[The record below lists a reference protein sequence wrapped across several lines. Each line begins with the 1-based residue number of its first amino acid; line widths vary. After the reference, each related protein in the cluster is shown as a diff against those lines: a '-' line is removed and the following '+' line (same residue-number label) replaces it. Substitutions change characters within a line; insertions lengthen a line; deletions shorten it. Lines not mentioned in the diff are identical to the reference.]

1 MKRALVLGVLAAC
14 GGELDGVSP
23 DGGGNDAGSLCN
35 VYITFEQPIPP
46 AGPGELMHA
55 IGNVEN
61 APGVLTY
68 NWRVIFDESEDITP
82 ILGQPGNIT
91 FPVVNPGIYRVTL
104 RIEGSI
110 NPCTDGEAAETVSPP
125 NANMQSYRIR
135 VIPPASANIPPL
147 DKRTTITGGGNV
159 ERSQALDPGIGTS
172 GNIGGEGY
180 VKLIPAASP
189 TAFIDAFADGS
200 GEFNT
205 RALQIPHDLLVIPKS
220 QAVAPQKLADWF
232 PGDAI
237 ALVTGTPVMGKVL
250 APGGGNLIGA
260 KVQLMIDDVPSTLA
274 TTNSTGNFTVLAVP
288 KPGATIRIDVTP
300 PATSGLPRLVASSTA
315 FDLGQQLD
323 VQYAAALGSP
333 RDLLNVLIRRGS
345 ALPNAKVSIVGTLPA
360 SGTVDG
366 IAATGEVR
374 IVTKASATGRL
385 PSVLAPARPLSAVI
399 EPTPGDVAVTA
410 IDLTSAV
417 PAAIDAAAMVA
428 ISTRLQQNASTPLP
442 GAQLDAI
449 PVGVLAQAN
458 VPTVRFTAG
467 AAGAVTGSLASGGNY
482 DLRFS
487 DPGARVAAKTDDRN
501 KTAAQIAAV
510 YTLPAAIEIR
520 GTLTIL
526 GTSTPIP
533 NAAVQILCATCTGVE
548 ADRPIAETASGP
560 SGDFKLAVP
569 DPGTGF
575 TTIRR

>member
-1 MKRALVLGVLAAC
+1 MKRVLLVLLVAC
-14 GGELDGVSP
+14 GGDLDGTQP
-23 DGGGNDAGSLCN
+23 DGGGNDAGSECR
-35 VYITFEQPIPP
+35 VFITFEQPIPP
-46 AGPGELMHA
+46 AGPGEMMHA

-82 ILGQPGNIT
+82 IPGQPGNIT
-91 FPVVNPGIYRVTL
+91 FPVAEPGIYRVTL

-110 NPCTDGEAAETVSPP
+110 TPCTDGEASETVSPP

-180 VKLIPAASP
+180 VRLMPAASP
-189 TAFIDAFADGS
+189 TAFIEAFADTL

-205 RALQIPHDLLVIPKS
+205 RAIEIPHDVLVIPKS
-220 QAVAPQKLADWF
+220 QAVAPQKLVAWV

-237 ALVTGTPVMGKVL
+237 TLVPGTPVTGKVL
-250 APGGGNLIGA
+250 GPGGGNLAGA

-274 TTNSTGNFTVLAVP
+274 TTTSTGNFTVLAVP
-288 KPGATIRIDVTP
+288 KPGATIRIAVTP

-323 VQYAAALGSP
+323 VQYAAALGAP
-333 RDLLNVLIRRGS
+333 RDLVNVLIRRGS
-345 ALPNAKVSIVGTLPA
+345 ALPNAKVSIVGTLAA

-366 IAATGEVR
+366 IAASGEVR
-374 IVTKASATGRL
+374 IATTAGANGRL
-385 PSVLAPARPLSAVI
+385 PSVLAPARALAAVI
-399 EPTPGDVAVTA
+399 EPSPGDLAVTA
-410 IDLTSAV
+410 LDLTSGV
-417 PAAIDAAAMVA
+417 PAAIDAPAMIA
-428 ISTRLQQNASTPLP
+428 ISTKLQQNATTPLP

-449 PVGVLAQAN
+449 PVGALAQAN
-458 VPTVRFTAG
+458 APTVRFTAG
-467 AAGAVTGSLASGGNY
+467 AGGMVTGSLASGGHY

-487 DPGARVAAKTDDRN
+487 DPGARAAARTTDRD
-501 KTAAQIAAV
+501 KTAAQIAGV
-510 YTLPAAIEIR
+510 YTLPEAIEVR
-520 GTLTIL
+520 GTLTVL

-575 TTIRR
+575 TSIRR